1 MIALASSP
9 RSGVT
14 LHFDRAGGRMSSRRL
29 GTAAALALAL
39 TIAMPA
45 MTQEQKN
52 APAPPSA
59 LSESEVAA
67 LDESL
72 AAVAAAGLEIDSL
85 NSRVAASQ
93 RLVKDLLERRLDRAR
108 MDRFE
113 AGLAFAAAVAD
124 AADAGSD
131 VSAYRPRARSMLGP
145 LLEQIRSVLKHLSSR
160 VVFSTAEQPAVE
172 RAALDARV
180 AATAAELD
188 RIYEL
193 LIRGLELSRRF
204 ELDITAEEKWL
215 VQRIAER
222 AENTSIYLELTLEEV
237 DLLSAQANLLPE
249 NKDVAASLAVAEGRV
264 NAIAAALESTVAM
277 MGALELDSTRYG
289 QQLLGVT
296 GEIKTVDTNVIGG
309 LLERWSQSVRES
321 VAEGGPRLLLQ
332 FALFLLIVF
341 AFLKLAQIG
350 QRLVDRGLSSSRV
363 QLSELLTRMVIS
375 TTRNLIIVVGVLIA
389 LSQLGISLGPLLA
402 GLGIA
407 GFVIGF
413 ALQDSLSNFA
423 SGMMI
428 LLYRPFDVGDLVEA
442 GTVFG
447 RVDRMS
453 LVNTTILTLDNQ
465 TLIVPNN
472 KIWGDVIK
480 NVTAQ
485 TIRRVDL
492 VFGISYDDDIPKA
505 EQIMEKVLEEHDRVL
520 DDPEPMVRVFE
531 LGDSSVNFVC
541 RPWVETDDY
550 WDVYWD
556 ITRTVKMRFDE
567 EGITIPFPQR
577 DVHFPTAK
585 VNIPAADDGRG
596 RTELTA
602 QTEPEPES
610 AE

>member
-1 MIALASSP
+1 M
-9 RSGVT
+9 
-14 LHFDRAGGRMSSRRL
+14 
-29 GTAAALALAL
+29 
-39 TIAMPA
+39 
-45 MTQEQKN
+45 
-52 APAPPSA
+52 
-59 LSESEVAA
+59 
-67 LDESL
+67 
-72 AAVAAAGLEIDSL
+72 
-85 NSRVAASQ
+85 
-93 RLVKDLLERRLDRAR
+93 
-108 MDRFE
+108 
-113 AGLAFAAAVAD
+113 
-124 AADAGSD
+124 
-131 VSAYRPRARSMLGP
+131 
-145 LLEQIRSVLKHLSSR
+145 
-160 VVFSTAEQPAVE
+160 
-172 RAALDARV
+172 
-180 AATAAELD
+180 
-188 RIYEL
+188 
-193 LIRGLELSRRF
+193 
-204 ELDITAEEKWL
+204 
-215 VQRIAER
+215 
-222 AENTSIYLELTLEEV
+222 
-237 DLLSAQANLLPE
+237 
-249 NKDVAASLAVAEGRV
+249 
-264 NAIAAALESTVAM
+264 
-277 MGALELDSTRYG
+277 
-289 QQLLGVT
+289 
-296 GEIKTVDTNVIGG
+296 DTNVISG

-442 GTVFG
+442 GTVSG
-447 RVDRMS
+447 RVDHMS

-550 WDVYWD
+550 WD

-567 EGITIPFPQR
+567 QGITIPFPQR

-585 VNIPAADDGRG
+585 VNIPAADDGRD

>member
-1 MIALASSP
+1 
-9 RSGVT
+9 
-14 LHFDRAGGRMSSRRL
+14 MSSRRL
-29 GTAAALALAL
+29 ATAAALALAL

-52 APAPPSA
+52 APAQPSA

-113 AGLAFAAAVAD
+113 ASLAFAAAVAD

-145 LLEQIRSVLKHLSSR
+145 LLEQIRSVLEHLSSR
-160 VVFSTAEQPAVE
+160 AVFSTAEQPAVE

-215 VQRIAER
+215 VERIAER

-289 QQLLGVT
+289 
-296 GEIKTVDTNVIGG
+296 
-309 LLERWSQSVRES
+309 
-321 VAEGGPRLLLQ
+321 
-332 FALFLLIVF
+332 
-341 AFLKLAQIG
+341 
-350 QRLVDRGLSSSRV
+350 
-363 QLSELLTRMVIS
+363 
-375 TTRNLIIVVGVLIA
+375 
-389 LSQLGISLGPLLA
+389 
-402 GLGIA
+402 
-407 GFVIGF
+407 
-413 ALQDSLSNFA
+413 
-423 SGMMI
+423 
-428 LLYRPFDVGDLVEA
+428 
-442 GTVFG
+442 
-447 RVDRMS
+447 
-453 LVNTTILTLDNQ
+453 
-465 TLIVPNN
+465 
-472 KIWGDVIK
+472 
-480 NVTAQ
+480 
-485 TIRRVDL
+485 
-492 VFGISYDDDIPKA
+492 
-505 EQIMEKVLEEHDRVL
+505 
-520 DDPEPMVRVFE
+520 
-531 LGDSSVNFVC
+531 
-541 RPWVETDDY
+541 
-550 WDVYWD
+550 
-556 ITRTVKMRFDE
+556 
-567 EGITIPFPQR
+567 
-577 DVHFPTAK
+577 
-585 VNIPAADDGRG
+585 
-596 RTELTA
+596 
-602 QTEPEPES
+602 
-610 AE
+610 

>member
-1 MIALASSP
+1 M
-9 RSGVT
+9 
-14 LHFDRAGGRMSSRRL
+14 AGGL
-29 GTAAALALAL
+29 VLALV
-39 TIAMPA
+39 IATPA
-45 MTQEQKN
+45 MTQERQVE
-52 APAPPSA
+52 AAAATA
-59 LSESEVAA
+59 LSESAVAD

-72 AAVAAAGLEIDSL
+72 AAVAAAGHEIDSL
-85 NSRVAASQ
+85 KSRVSTSQ
-93 RLVKDLLERRLDRAR
+93 GIVKDLLERRLDRAW
-108 MDRFE
+108 MQRFE
-113 AGLAFAAAVAD
+113 ATLAFATGVAD
-124 AADAGSD
+124 AADGGSD
-131 VSAYRPRARSMLGP
+131 VSAYRTRAT
-145 LLEQIRSVLKHLSSR
+145 SVLRPLPKQIQAVLDHLSGR
-160 VVFSTAEQPAVE
+160 AVFSTAEQPAVE
-172 RAALDARV
+172 RVALDTRV
-180 AATAAELD
+180 GATVVELD
-188 RIYEL
+188 RVYHE
-193 LIRGLELSRRF
+193 LIRCLQLSRRF
-204 ELDITAEEKWL
+204 ELDVTAEEKWL
-215 VQRIAER
+215 VERTAER

-237 DLLSAQANLLPE
+237 DLLDAQASLLPE
-249 NKDVAASLAVAEGRV
+249 DKDVGANLSVAQGRV
-264 NAIAAALESTVAM
+264 EMIAAALESTIAIM
-277 MGALELDSTRYG
+277 SSLELDSSTFS
-289 QQLLGVT
+289 QQLIGAT
-296 GEIKTVDTNVIGG
+296 GEIKTVDRNVIGG
-309 LLERWSQSVRES
+309 LIERWSQSVRDS
-321 VAEGGPRLLLQ
+321 IAEGGPRLFLQ
-332 FALFLLIVF
+332 VALFVLIVL

-363 QLSELLTRMVIS
+363 RLSELLTRMVIS
-375 TTRNLIIVVGVLIA
+375 TTRNLIIVAGVLIA
-389 LSQLGISLGPLLA
+389 LSQLGVSLGPLLA

-407 GFVIGF
+407 GFVIAF

-447 RVDRMS
+447 RVDHMS

-485 TIRRVDL
+485 KHRRVDL
-492 VFGISYDDDIPKA
+492 VFGISYSDDIAKA

-520 DDPEPMVRVFE
+520 DEPEPVVRCFE

-556 ITRTVKMRFDE
+556 VTRTVKLRFDE

-585 VNIPAADDGRG
+585 VMIPVADGAQSG
-596 RTELTA
+596 TAMTA
-602 QTEPEPES
+602 QTEPES